1 MAGKCAKSRTVPGAG
16 ARVVQAEPQ
25 APAADGAQ
33 ESPWVR
39 IGEAIHER
47 IGHKVTTAKLD
58 HLATVLER
66 FEQAY
71 APALAPMFTELANN
85 PATPDEL
92 RPLLLELAEPAHF
105 TAALG
110 IGIAAGAIISPV
122 LGAATAP
129 YVQVLAN
136 DAWARNA
143 SAPLSPAEV
152 ALGMLRHNP
161 YIPNP
166 QHEAT
171 LSGIAENRLNA
182 LLYNVGE
189 ALALGE
195 LLLLFRRGQIDE
207 ARLIQGLRQ
216 SRIRDEWL
224 PEIKMLQFA
233 PPPAASAIAAAVQ
246 NHLTIDEATRH
257 VKDAGINPDNFG
269 WLYETH
275 GRPPGAEQMLHLL
288 NRGEMTE
295 DEVRQGIR
303 ESDIKNKYI
312 DAIIASRVYLPPPR
326 SIVPMLR
333 SGSITEARA
342 RQLLKEH
349 GVRDEDVA
357 AFIGEASTTRTTAER
372 QLSASQALRA
382 YEERLIDRAE
392 VVARLTKLRYPP
404 ADVDLMIGIADQ
416 AVEERFRN
424 AAISRVHSRYV
435 AHKMSQADAQAAL
448 GKLKLPASAVTS
460 LLTLWGDERAAN
472 VNVLTVSQWQQGYHR
487 GIIRLD
493 QLIAQLKNFGYHGVE
508 IKILAAESFPPNRVP
523 QEVMALDPA
532 TL

>member
-1 MAGKCAKSRTVPGAG
+1 VPA
-16 ARVVQAEPQ
+16 VQTE
-25 APAADGAQ
+25 PAAPTPDGAQ

-47 IGHKVTTAKLD
+47 IGHKVATSKLD

-66 FEQAY
+66 FEEQY
-71 APALAPMFTELANN
+71 APALAPIMLEIANSPDTPAELRDLFTELAQ
-85 PATPDEL
+85 PQ
-92 RPLLLELAEPAHF
+92 HF
-105 TAALG
+105 TASLG

-122 LGAATAP
+122 LGVATAP
-129 YVQVLAN
+129 FVQGLAN
-136 DAWARNA
+136 SAWSKFPNM
-143 SAPLSPAEV
+143 PLSPAEV
-152 ALGMLRHNP
+152 ALGTLRHNP
-161 YIPNP
+161 YVANP
-166 QHEAT
+166 YIEAGM
-171 LSGIAENRLNA
+171 SGISQNRLDALIYNA
-182 LLYNVGE
+182 GE

-195 LLLLFRRGQIDE
+195 LLLLYRRGQIDQ
-207 ARLIQGLRQ
+207 ARLVTGLRQ

-224 PEIKMLQFA
+224 PEILDLQYA

-246 NHLTIDEATRH
+246 NHLTVDEATKH
-257 VKDAGINPDNFG
+257 VSDAGIDPANFT

-288 NRGEMTE
+288 NRGVMTE
-295 DEVRQGIR
+295 AEVRQGVL
-303 ESDIKNKYI
+303 ESDIKNKYV

-342 RQLLKEH
+342 RELLAEH
-349 GVRDEDVA
+349 GVRPEDMD

-382 YEERLIDRAE
+382 YEEQLIGKAE
-392 VVARLTKLRYPP
+392 VNARLLKLRYPQ
-404 ADVDLMIGIADQ
+404 ADIDLMVEIADN

-424 AAISRVHSRYV
+424 AAVARVHSRYV
-435 AHKMSQADAQAAL
+435 AHKMSQAEAQAAL
-448 GKLKLPASAVTS
+448 AKLKLPASAVTA

-487 GIIRLD
+487 GIITL
-493 QLIAQLKNFGYHGVE
+493 AQLVTQLQNFGYHGIE
-508 IKILAAESFPPNRVP
+508 IKILAAEAFPPTRVP
-523 QEVMALDPA
+523 QEVEQLDPT